1 LATLA
6 LVAGAFRST
15 KRREQRLRRIGSS
28 RVALGGRRL
37 GTPLWSLEMQGI
49 FHVGNHSPANYPQ

>member
-37 GTPLWSLEMQGI
+37 GTPVEFGDA
-49 FHVGNHSPANYPQ
+49 GNFSFG